1 MAKPEPANWNTMAG
15 GLLGFMLNETRN
27 ATFSGIEKE
36 LAPLKITT
44 AQFKL
49 VVGIAHERARTL
61 TEFARLF
68 DYDPGAMKRLI
79 DRVEEKGLIRR
90 VPCDTDG
97 RVLQLELTAAG
108 RDLYPAMMRAVTK
121 VHQKLLSDFSAPEMA
136 QFQQFLERVVAN
148 ARR

>member
-1 MAKPEPANWNTMAG
+1 MSKSDNFEWNTMAG

-36 LAPLKITT
+36 LAPLNITS

-90 VPCDTDG
+90 VQSDTDG
-97 RVLQLELTAAG
+97 RVLHLELTAAG
-108 RDLYPAMMRAVTK
+108 RAL
-121 VHQKLLSDFSAPEMA
+121 
-136 QFQQFLERVVAN
+136 
-148 ARR
+148 